1 MNDNASVVSENAA
14 TLFGIGRVGFAP
26 GTVASLVALPIAWVT
41 MRYFGQIGVFVLGL
55 AVAALGMWASDTYAK
70 DRGVYDPSECVID
83 ELAGQLLACALAPF
97 SLLGFAMAFLLFRLF
112 DISKLWPISMFERLP
127 GGLGIVGDDVVAG
140 LIAGG
145 IVAVVDT
152 AGLI

>member
-1 MNDNASVVSENAA
+1 MSENAMSENTA
-14 TLFGIGRVGFAP
+14 TLFGLGRVGPAP
-26 GTVASLVALPIAWVT
+26 GTIASLVALPIAWVT
-41 MRYFGQIGVFVLGL
+41 MRYFGQIGVFALGL
-55 AVAALGMWASDTYAK
+55 AVTALGMWASDEYAK
-70 DRGVYDPSECVID
+70 ERGVYDPSECVID

-97 SLLGFAMAFLLFRLF
+97 SLVGFLLAFLLFRLF
-112 DISKLWPISMFERLP
+112 DISKLWPISIFERLP